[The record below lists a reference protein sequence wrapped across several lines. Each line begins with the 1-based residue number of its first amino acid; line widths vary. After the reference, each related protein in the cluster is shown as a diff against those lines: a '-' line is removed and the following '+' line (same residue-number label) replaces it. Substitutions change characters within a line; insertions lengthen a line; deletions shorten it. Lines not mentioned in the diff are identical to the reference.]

1 MSVSIRINSHR
12 LYETRHMVRIAAK
25 KLLISKKT
33 RKDKIMFVERHLS
46 RTHAGILFSGVT

>member
-1 MSVSIRINSHR
+1 MSVSIRIDSHR